1 MSAFK
6 FRLEKVL
13 SVYQILEEQAKQEW
27 ALQEKLAHEE
37 RLKLEVLNIQKEE
50 ARAFG
55 YAQGDLALRQAMYGY
70 LAVLEQRISRQTSV
84 IAEQEALAA
93 QAKETWIKARQE
105 TQKVSTL
112 RENKY
117 EEFLKEELRKEQ
129 KILDDMRAHL
139 QE

>member
-50 ARAFG
+50 VRAFG

-84 IAEQEALAA
+84 IVQQEVLAA
-93 QAKETWIKARQE
+93 QAQETWIKARQE
-105 TQKVSTL
+105 PQKVSTL

>member
-13 SVYQILEEQAKQEW
+13 SVHQILEEQAKQEW

-50 ARAFG
+50 VRAFG